1 MLLIIQGHQ
10 YKTDSIDW
18 VFNPN
23 KSRLFESGSIWPP
36 FPSNTPPSQYLDWGR
51 SKASQLVY
59 DANRLTGFLEMGNSI
74 EGHFRGICKIIFFVN
89 GMLLLLL
96 VLHLALV
103 FYICMV
109 YLVFFT
115 LYCFSILICADLVRK
130 SFGCFD
136 LRSVFV
142 DTVPWVEET
151 TQSR

>member
-1 MLLIIQGHQ
+1 M
-10 YKTDSIDW
+10 
-18 VFNPN
+18 
-23 KSRLFESGSIWPP
+23 
-36 FPSNTPPSQYLDWGR
+36 
-51 SKASQLVY
+51 
-59 DANRLTGFLEMGNSI
+59 TGFLEMGNSI

-142 DTVPWVEET
+142 DTVPWALQLFLTLET
-151 TQSR
+151 LIFKDGCQSEWIKWSSRNTLSLCKNMSLQLLSHSLSNVYSCFL